1 MFQVL
6 RYAEALKKTIT
17 DDSARDA
24 ALDAVSKVNSDSSLA
39 KAISRDYE
47 EAFDEP
53 ELWSVAE
60 SAHDSVADFCSE
72 HGVKPIVVGS
82 SWWGETAPSSTA
94 AKTAASTKKKRR
106 LKGLLPEDKSDDQ
119 AACPRQ
125 TRHSSP
131 I

>member
-60 SAHDSVADFCSE
+60 
-72 HGVKPIVVGS
+72 
-82 SWWGETAPSSTA
+82 TAPSSTA

-125 TRHSSP
+125 TRHSSS